1 AGVVMGENFI
11 GSQQWQE
18 QQAQLSRIA
27 GAVAGALAT
36 GKAEGVYSGAD
47 AAEVVERFNRQLHLA
62 EIKAVNE
69 LAQDDRVKQ
78 ERFLAASCRQVNCT
92 AQASLN
98 SAERMQAETLMAQY
112 PNTPEEEGILTHYW
126 IQKEKKRFGNYPA
139 LTGFEQIQLFTYTD
153 ADKLSDSQ
161 TFAKNQWIESAS
173 KATGWSKETIEALG
187 LSISLVGLVRG
198 KRFGQKFS
206 AYPTGISFNISQKN
220 HLAKFDGFT
229 QKTGI
234 KGAHNADEFYS
245 AAVKNGVKIVSST
258 PSGINGITQVKY
270 QVPAYDRAGNIVG
283 YKSTEY
289 PKTIYSPKIFS
300 DQKILDLG
308 QQAASNGYNNAI
320 SKGLR
325 QYDSA
330 AGGVNFR
337 IYIDQETGTVRNFH
351 PK

>member
-1 AGVVMGENFI
+1 MGENFI

-18 QQAQLSRIA
+18 QQAQLSRIT

-62 EIKAVNE
+62 EIKAINE
-69 LAQDDRVKQ
+69 LAQGDRVKQ

-98 SAERMQAETLMAQY
+98 SAERMQAETLMARY

-187 LSISLVGLVRG
+187 LSMSLVGLVRG
-198 KRFGQKFS
+198 QKRGGTKVAPNTF
-206 AYPTGISFNISQKN
+206 
-220 HLAKFDGFT
+220 
-229 QKTGI
+229 
-234 KGAHNADEFYS
+234 
-245 AAVKNGVKIVSST
+245 
-258 PSGINGITQVKY
+258 GITQSRINLMKG
-270 QVPAYDRAGNIVG
+270 DKRAGWEHVVERHFSGKTNASQFSISQQELRAILQDKSSVQTPISRTIPSNESPRDERVIDVG
-283 YKSTEY
+283 KPIGFDKFSGGASTSIMTVLTDKHGNLITAT
-289 PKTIYSPKIFS
+289 P
-300 DQKILDLG
+300 G
-308 QQAASNGYNNAI
+308 
-320 SKGLR
+320 
-325 QYDSA
+325 
-330 AGGVNFR
+330 R
-337 IYIDQETGTVRNFH
+337 IQ
-351 PK
+351 